1 MGQGDIT
8 VWTNFIR
15 EETEVVINQLE
26 EDLVVRGDPDDPFNG
41 AANGVFQ
48 QLQNNLPLPPPVRMP
63 RRQEDIGELSEHS
76 QKSPK
81 DTEKSKQEDVKM
93 KETLNTWRMQGV
105 RCESSKHS
113 LVSPDPMRSIQNLHT
128 VFTPGI
134 TPLQGQQE
142 AAQSATERQEKPK
155 KQRSSRRR
163 KVNSEW
169 QLIQRLFE
177 QNKAQEISH
186 IAPDGQV
193 SVFNTEEP
201 SISYLQLPTR
211 AAQENNR
218 VCTKCGETGHW
229 KRYCRMTT
237 WCKFCISET
246 HATQPCRKYA
256 NFVRDNPIASSRRT
270 TWIQEQRRIEPPQA
284 NIQILQQHQYGV
296 DQGQRQLF
304 PHPPTQRFQAP
315 QISPMGSKQIQL

>member
-1 MGQGDIT
+1 MDRIRNQIDEALQQDDAHRRRFLLLPTRFLRPESMGQGDIT

-105 RCESSKHS
+105 RCESSKHL

-128 VFTPGI
+128 GDYTTSRTTRGSTKCNRETRKTKKTKKF
-134 TPLQGQQE
+134 
-142 AAQSATERQEKPK
+142 PK
-155 KQRSSRRR
+155 K
-163 KVNSEW
+163 E
-169 QLIQRLFE
+169 
-177 QNKAQEISH
+177 
-186 IAPDGQV
+186 
-193 SVFNTEEP
+193 
-201 SISYLQLPTR
+201 
-211 AAQENNR
+211 
-218 VCTKCGETGHW
+218 
-229 KRYCRMTT
+229 
-237 WCKFCISET
+237 
-246 HATQPCRKYA
+246 
-256 NFVRDNPIASSRRT
+256 
-270 TWIQEQRRIEPPQA
+270 
-284 NIQILQQHQYGV
+284 
-296 DQGQRQLF
+296 
-304 PHPPTQRFQAP
+304 
-315 QISPMGSKQIQL
+315 SKQ